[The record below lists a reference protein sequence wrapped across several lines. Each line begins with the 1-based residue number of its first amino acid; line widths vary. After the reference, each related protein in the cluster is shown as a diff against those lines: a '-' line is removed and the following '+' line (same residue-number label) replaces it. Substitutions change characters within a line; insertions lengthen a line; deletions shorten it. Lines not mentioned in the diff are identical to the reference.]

1 MNKFNNTPATTAL
14 LAELLKGTSV
24 RQRMGVRAAVRLRR
38 SPKGARRR

>member
-24 RQRMGVRAAVRLRR
+24 RQRAAGHLGRAAFWRV
-38 SPKGARRR
+38 